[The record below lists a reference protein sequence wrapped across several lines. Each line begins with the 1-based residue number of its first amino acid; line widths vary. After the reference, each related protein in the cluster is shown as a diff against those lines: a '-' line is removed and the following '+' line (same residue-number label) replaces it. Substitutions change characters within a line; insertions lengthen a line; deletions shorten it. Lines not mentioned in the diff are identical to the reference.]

1 MTTNN
6 IENIKTTKKT
16 LRINTEAEVIDTFKL
31 NKLDKQSQLL
41 LDWLNADDYKEL
53 DHIQQAIFNK
63 SIKRAQLKIRNWSEE
78 DLKMYFI
85 SDIIDLSNLD
95 FDDTICALF
104 DKKLETDVDGI
115 HLISKPDFTIG
126 KGIIDLI
133 KSPYFHFHEYK
144 KDKEAS
150 RDPLGQLLKAFLIGS
165 EINQNGKPLYG
176 AYIIGRYWYFV
187 VYENNISRDYCVSPS
202 YDSTKEH
209 ELLQIIAILRHFRVI
224 LETKL
229 IID

>member
-1 MTTNN
+1 MP
-6 IENIKTTKKT
+6 TKKT
-16 LRINTEAEVIDTFKL
+16 LRINTEAEVVTLFNL
-31 NKLDKQSQLL
+31 NKFKKPTKLMQE
-41 LDWLNADDYKEL
+41 WLNTSCEL
-53 DHIQQAIFNK
+53 NNIEKINFDKIIN
-63 SIKRAQLKIRNWSEE
+63 RALEEIENWNEE
-78 DLKMYFI
+78 ELKMYFI
-85 SDIIDLSNLD
+85 SDIIDLSNFQSTKTIRSM
-95 FDDTICALF
+95 FDRPIEAT
-104 DKKLETDVDGI
+104 VDNI
-115 HLISKPDFTIG
+115 HLKVKPDFTMA
-126 KGIIDLI
+126 KGIMDLI
-133 KSPYFHFHEYK
+133 QSPYFHFHEYK